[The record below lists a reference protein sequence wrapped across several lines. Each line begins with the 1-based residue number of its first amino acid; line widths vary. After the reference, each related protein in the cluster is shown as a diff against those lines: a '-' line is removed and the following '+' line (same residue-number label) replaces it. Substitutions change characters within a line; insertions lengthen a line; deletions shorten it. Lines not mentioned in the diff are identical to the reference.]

1 MTIVV
6 HKEALWIA
14 GKPSEILRAL
24 AILCKGHVTLAELL
38 SSPRGS

>member
-6 HKEALWIA
+6 HRQAIWIA
-14 GKPSEILRAL
+14 GKPREILEAL

-38 SSPRGS
+38 SSPRDP